1 MSWSSCSS
9 SSAGQ
14 SFSDGLWSNSQ
25 LYDSDEPDDRSVSES
40 IRWSPY
46 HRSEEHLPNHMRP
59 ASIRFCQDS
68 ILSEFRNGIPLE
80 DVIDELLRGELF
92 VEDFPP
98 IRVFLRDGT
107 DIDGEIQGDINLSTD
122 TYSLDNRR
130 LFVFQKFAERSYDEA
145 PLVLLVVRKS
155 MCKSCLIYG
164 SCTVQQ
170 HGTSPF

>member
-1 MSWSSCSS
+1 
-9 SSAGQ
+9 
-14 SFSDGLWSNSQ
+14 
-25 LYDSDEPDDRSVSES
+25 
-40 IRWSPY
+40 
-46 HRSEEHLPNHMRP
+46 MRP

-130 LFVFQKFAERSYDEA
+130 LFVFQKFAERSYDEVTI
-145 PLVLLVVRKS
+145 PVVWIDLADVDEDKLTTDCDGEEIRVRG
-155 MCKSCLIYG
+155 L
-164 SCTVQQ
+164 
-170 HGTSPF
+170 PR